1 MRNDN
6 NILTFLKKVLGNLIS
21 KVVRYNS
28 TLLAKIAAIEFAY
41 LELEKFACFPT

>member
-41 LELEKFACFPT
+41 LE